1 MSVFSSEHYFFIQT
15 IHLLSAMTFGG
26 VVIFEVLILESLH
39 DRLSKEIMM
48 EIESGIIRRARK
60 FMPVVI
66 VLLYATGVL
75 MLLAHFPDLSTM
87 RDSSF
92 GRLLMGQGC
101 TRRHRSR
108 LFYHRDG
115 AAIPGQDESG
125 HLQGHSPY
133 RLHMHHCHCRA
144 RQGDVLCIVG
154 DFVLAGIRS
163 RRA

>member
-39 DRLSKEIMM
+39 DRLSKELMM

-75 MLLAHFPDLSTM
+75 MLLDYFPDLSTM

-92 GRLLMGQGC
+92 GRLLMVKVALAVIVLVCFITAMVLQFLGKMNP
-101 TRRHRSR
+101 
-108 LFYHRDG
+108 
-115 AAIPGQDESG
+115 AIFKAI
-125 HLQGHSPY
+125 HLI
-133 RLHMHHCHCRA
+133 
-144 RQGDVLCIVG
+144 VFTCIIGIV
-154 DFVLAGIRS
+154 VLAK
-163 RRA
+163 AMFYA

>member
-1 MSVFSSEHYFFIQT
+1 MSVFSSQHYFFIQT

-92 GRLLMGQGC
+92 GRLLMVKVALAVIVLVCFITAMVLQFLGKMNP
-101 TRRHRSR
+101 
-108 LFYHRDG
+108 
-115 AAIPGQDESG
+115 AIFKAI
-125 HLQGHSPY
+125 HLI
-133 RLHMHHCHCRA
+133 
-144 RQGDVLCIVG
+144 VFTCIIGIV
-154 DFVLAGIRS
+154 VLAK
-163 RRA
+163 AMFYA